1 MLDNNNYVKLS
12 SIHLKQFMSF
22 KEILL
27 EDLEKFKIIFIM
39 STNATGKSTLTSEAL
54 HYALFGRAL
63 RFKKL
68 QGLLNNKYV
77 NGEAFAKISLAV
89 NTSSTA
95 DKIDFSYLDIR
106 KNIQSEPKFEVEARN
121 DAAGLFDDFTEIRN
135 VDKFTGAIKS
145 MLDLDEK
152 KFSILYLKSPFSESL
167 FESKSTLLA
176 SITKVNFFNELRTD
190 FNGIVKDLKKTLE
203 LKQGHLNQQS
213 NLLESTKKQLTK
225 YTMDK
230 ESEGADV
237 QLITELQT
245 SLAQKHTSIQNE
257 IIRKNKAIGNRDKLN
272 PEIQKLSNLKAQ
284 LNTQISHKRTE
295 YKRLQKLIA
304 AGKCP
309 TCEQVI
315 SGGIYDNQMKAL
327 HEEGQKLVTQVKEVD
342 VQMPE
347 LNKRISSI
355 IAFIDETYDTE
366 QAINNHIISLNN
378 QIAQLD
384 SKLKNN
390 TNKQKS
396 DDMVLDQI
404 NKAITEIHNEITSL
418 TRDYNILNK
427 IFTKLLNKKG
437 DYINRFYN
445 QKIANFTN
453 VYRELLKDFT
463 NGKYHDVTIDMNN
476 YPIFNGDIL
485 YESLSTSERKFVDIA
500 FVISYIAYLSTELK
514 FKTFVLDEFFD
525 NFDQENVLRIYD
537 IIYEI
542 AKKYNL
548 QIFITSNIADYII
561 SNMHQYLETHPD
573 VKIVNLREEI
583 GLDDQNSPTIYDT
596 V

>member
-27 EDLEKFKIIFIM
+27 EDLENFKIIFIM

-54 HYALFGRAL
+54 HYTLFGRAL

-68 QGLLNNKYV
+68 QSLLNNKYV

-89 NTSSTA
+89 NTSPIP

-121 DAAGLFDDFTEIRN
+121 DDTGLFDDFTEIRN

-203 LKQGHLNQQS
+203 LKQGHLNQQN
-213 NLLESTKKQLTK
+213 NLLESTKKQLAK

-245 SLAQKHTSIQNE
+245 SLAQKHISIQNE
-257 IIRKNKAIGNRDKLN
+257 INRKNKAIGNRDKLN
-272 PEIQKLSNLKAQ
+272 PEIQKLSNLKTQ
-284 LNTQISHKRTE
+284 LNTQINYKRTE

-309 TCEQVI
+309 TCEQII

-327 HEEGQKLVTQVKEVD
+327 HEEGLKLVVKVKEVD
-342 VQMPE
+342 VQMLE

-366 QAINNHIISLNN
+366 QTINNHIISLKN

-390 TNKQKS
+390 NNKQKS

-404 NKAITEIHNEITSL
+404 NKAITEIHNEITGL

-427 IFTKLLNKKG
+427 IFTKLLNKRG

-453 VYRELLKDFT
+453 VYRELLKGFT
-463 NGKYHDVTIDMNN
+463 NGKYYDVTIDMNN

-500 FVISYIAYLSTELK
+500 FVISYIVYLSTELK

-583 GLDDQNSPTIYDT
+583 GLDDQNSSTIYDM